1 MSASCVSILILLAS
15 IFGLLAGAFGVRDAL
30 AVKTFLQ
37 GDGTGDDPVAMLTDG
52 ISQLKE
58 NEKAYNDG
66 IIQYKDGLVQLEDG
80 AVQLAD
86 GEVQLADGKKQLKD
100 GEAQLAQGY
109 KDYAAGKKQLA
120 DGQRQIDENTAAYKE
135 GKATLAKIEPIIP
148 YLNQYIAFRD
158 GTIAKLPGFETAQEW
173 FMAVVRPLMKKLG
186 LFDIPKD
193 VRDLPVYIT
202 TMVKDGKAQLKQYE
216 DGLKQLAETAPGR

>member
-1 MSASCVSILILLAS
+1 MNKTAHKLVSILILLAS

-100 GEAQLAQGY
+100 GEAQLARTG
-109 KDYAAGKKQLA
+109 L
-120 DGQRQIDENTAAYKE
+120 QR
-135 GKATLAKIEPIIP
+135 LRCRP
-148 YLNQYIAFRD
+148 
-158 GTIAKLPGFETAQEW
+158 ETA
-173 FMAVVRPLMKKLG
+173 G
-186 LFDIPKD
+186 
-193 VRDLPVYIT
+193 
-202 TMVKDGKAQLKQYE
+202 
-216 DGLKQLAETAPGR
+216 GRSEADRREHRRVQRG